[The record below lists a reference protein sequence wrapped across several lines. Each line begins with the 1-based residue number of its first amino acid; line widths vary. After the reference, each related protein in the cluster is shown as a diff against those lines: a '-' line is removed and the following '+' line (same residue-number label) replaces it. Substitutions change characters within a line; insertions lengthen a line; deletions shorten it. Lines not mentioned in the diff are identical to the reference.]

1 MRLGA
6 AAGAVEH
13 PTSKVPAG
21 KTAADL
27 ASSRG
32 HKGIAGYLAE
42 ADLTSHLSSL
52 TVKESEMGRLSAT
65 LAAEKAIE
73 NVQEQNTVSLDAG
86 NGEQLSLRGS
96 LAAVRNSAQA
106 AARIQAAFRLHSF
119 RQRKL
124 TDSKDKDTEISVDMM
139 VRSSLNKFPKI
150 NHYNESLH
158 MAAVKIQ
165 QKYRGWKGRKEF
177 LKIRDR
183 IVKIQVNFV

>member
-1 MRLGA
+1 M

-13 PTSKVPAG
+13 PTSKVPFG
-21 KTAADL
+21 RTAADL

-42 ADLTSHLSSL
+42 AHLTSHLSSL
-52 TVKESEMGRLSAT
+52 TVKESDMGKLSAN

-73 NVQEQNTVSLDAG
+73 TVQEQNMVSLD
-86 NGEQLSLRGS
+86 GEKDKQLSLRRS

-106 AARIQAAFRLHSF
+106 AAQIQAAFRVHSF

-124 TDSKDKDTEISVDMM
+124 MTSKGNDTEISDDMM
-139 VRSSLNKFPKI
+139 FLSSMKKFPKI
-150 NHYNESLH
+150 SHYNESLH
-158 MAAVKIQ
+158 IAAVKIQ

-177 LKIRDR
+177 LKFRDR
-183 IVKIQVNFV
+183 VVKIQVC